1 MKRLILAATLLMS
14 ICQIGNAQ
22 NYAIDQIPKNLLPYA
37 SAVVRNSETTV
48 IIKDNDNVTYHV
60 KQAITV
66 LNKNGEDDAEIVLW
80 HNKSRVIKSVKGVI
94 YDEYGKPVN
103 KFSES
108 NFKDD
113 NAYDGFSL
121 FVDERVK
128 YFNPPV
134 TSFPYTV
141 ECEYEL
147 RCNQSLNIA
156 PWFPAFPN
164 GVSVEHSAYTLLC
177 KPAANMRYKETNYP
191 GTVEIATDD
200 KGMKSYSWQLN
211 NTPARR
217 AEPYSPNKIDYIT
230 SVRVA
235 PKDFVYEGIAGSY
248 TNWNELGKWIYDKLL
263 TGRTTLPAA
272 TVQQM
277 KDLTDN
283 ISDPKE
289 KARKIY
295 EYMQNRSR
303 YVSIQI
309 GIGGYRPFP
318 AAEVDQLSY
327 GDCKGLVNYTQALL
341 KAVNIDSYYCVVK
354 SGHEKTSLNADFSS
368 MDQADHIILCLPFK
382 SDTTWLECTSKTI
395 PFGYLGNF
403 TDDRWVLACTP
414 QGGKLLHTP
423 KYTASDNKEEIKA
436 AFTLNEAGELKGD
449 ILTTAAGTQY
459 ENEDDMLNESFED
472 QLKHI
477 QKQYPISNLDIEKF
491 KFSADK
497 KTKPVLTESVK
508 FKAIEYALADSG
520 KLRFMINTVNRL
532 NNQPREIRNRVNPLY
547 INRGYTDE
555 DVITYTL
562 PEGYHTERT
571 LLNVNLRKEFG
582 FYTANVTVK
591 GNQLIYTR
599 KVQLIDGT
607 YSNEAYH
614 ELVEFY
620 LAAIDAD
627 NYSVTIVKNR

>member
-1 MKRLILAATLLMS
+1 MKRLIVAATLLMS
-14 ICQIGNAQ
+14 ICRLASAQ
-22 NYAIDQIPKNLLPYA
+22 NYAIGQIPKNLLPYA
-37 SAVVRNSETTV
+37 SAVVRTSETT
-48 IIKDNDNVTYHV
+48 ITIKDNDNVTYHV

-66 LNKNGEDDAEIVLW
+66 LNKNGEADAEIVLW

-94 YDEYGKPVN
+94 YDEYGKPVS

-134 TSFPYTV
+134 TSYPYTV

-147 RCNQSLNIA
+147 RCNQSLNIT
-156 PWFPAFPN
+156 PWFPAYSS
-164 GVSVEHSAYTLLC
+164 GVAVENSSYTLLC
-177 KPAANMRYKETNYP
+177 KPTANIRYKETNYP
-191 GTVEIATDD
+191 GTVEVTTDD
-200 KGMKSYSWQLN
+200 KGIKNYSWKLN
-211 NTPARR
+211 NMPAHR
-217 AEPYSPNKIDYIT
+217 AEPYSPNKTNYIT
-230 SVRVA
+230 SVRIA
-235 PKDFVYEGIAGSY
+235 PKDFSYEGIAGSY
-248 TNWNELGKWIYDKLL
+248 TDWNELGKWIYDKLL
-263 TGRTTLPAA
+263 NGRTQLSPE
-272 TVQQM
+272 TVRQM
-277 KDLTDN
+277 KELTAN
-283 ISDPKE
+283 IADPKE

-295 EYMQNRSR
+295 EYMQSKSR

-309 GIGGYRPFP
+309 GIGGFQPFP
-318 AAEVDQLSY
+318 ATEVDQLSY
-327 GDCKGLVNYTQALL
+327 GDCKALVNYTQALL

-354 SGHEKTSLNADFSS
+354 SGSEKASLKTDFAS

-414 QGGKLLHTP
+414 EGGKLLHTP
-423 KYTASDNKEEIKA
+423 KYAAADNKEEIKA
-436 AFTLNEAGELKGD
+436 TFNLNEAGELKGD
-449 ILTTAAGTQY
+449 ILTTATGTQY
-459 ENEDDMLNESFED
+459 ENEDDMLTESFED

-477 QKQYPISNLDIEKF
+477 QKQYPISNLDIENF

-497 KTKPVLTESVK
+497 KAKPVLTESVK
-508 FKAIEYALADSG
+508 FKAFEYASADSG
-520 KLRFMINTVNRL
+520 KLHFIINAVNRL

-562 PEGYHTERT
+562 PEGYHAERT
-571 LLNVNLRKEFG
+571 LLNVNLHKEFG

-591 GNQLIYTR
+591 GNQLVYTR
-599 KVQLIDGT
+599 KMQLIDGT
-607 YSNEAYH
+607 YSKEAYND
-614 ELVEFY
+614 LVEFY
-620 LAAIDAD
+620 QAAMDAD
-627 NYSVTIVKNR
+627 NYSITMVKNK